1 MTTALQESA
10 ESIPA
15 ELRGKATV
23 DVPTAAKVLG
33 IGRDAA
39 YNAVRSGQ
47 IISLHFGARLR
58 IPVAPLLRMIGVAP
72 PGSGET
78 YPASG
83 GSTSAETVIQ
93 SLPIAGG
100 ASN

>member
-1 MTTALQESA
+1 MRIEERA

-23 DVPTAAKVLG
+23 SVTTAARVLG

-47 IISLHFGARLR
+47 IISLHFGASLR
-58 IPVAPLLRMIGVAP
+58 IPVAPLLRMIGLEP
-72 PGSGET
+72 PGSG
-78 YPASG
+78 AV
-83 GSTSAETVIQ
+83 AQ
-93 SLPIAGG
+93 SRPTPGG
-100 ASN
+100 ASE